1 MFAVDALSEIAS
13 QLGKKDWNFSLN
25 PCDGNSN
32 WSTPIITEKPLYG
45 NNVSCNCS
53 YPNGECH
60 VVNMY
65 VSFSY
70 YHYKLLYISISWTY
84 IWCFSSQRLN
94 IIPFQ
99 YDMVD
104 KSCMISTGNCLYFF
118 HCLHDVSLAIRP
130 KFKLLTF
137 NATFW
142 FHRDSLLVCI
152 SHLSFHKAQNGN
164 RKQLIWHNN
173 IKEPT
178 KTINWFL
185 SNVRLHFNMFPL

>member
-1 MFAVDALSEIAS
+1 MQLPAGKTVGKRRYLEKFAGKVAGGECFLTTIRPTGKLWGLGKVTGMKHDHRKWMLLVKLAS

-70 YHYKLLYISISWTY
+70 YHYKLLYISIS
-84 IWCFSSQRLN
+84 
-94 IIPFQ
+94 
-99 YDMVD
+99 
-104 KSCMISTGNCLYFF
+104 
-118 HCLHDVSLAIRP
+118 
-130 KFKLLTF
+130 
-137 NATFW
+137 
-142 FHRDSLLVCI
+142 
-152 SHLSFHKAQNGN
+152 
-164 RKQLIWHNN
+164 
-173 IKEPT
+173 
-178 KTINWFL
+178 
-185 SNVRLHFNMFPL
+185 